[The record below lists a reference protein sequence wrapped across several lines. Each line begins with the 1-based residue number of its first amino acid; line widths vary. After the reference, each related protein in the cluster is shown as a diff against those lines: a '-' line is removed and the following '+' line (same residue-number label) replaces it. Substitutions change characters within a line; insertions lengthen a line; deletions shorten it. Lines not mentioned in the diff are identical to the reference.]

1 MLSSWGENGLCEG
14 MFQATA
20 VVVNALVEL
29 PDEPQGHKRMAGLPV
44 GLLRALAF
52 STTRRGV
59 DRPPMVG
66 NRWRVLVCG
75 LAGFGTAAGLL
86 VILTLE
92 GGSEQ
97 ELKGFRDYWF
107 FVGLLWGL
115 PAAVCSWLSGLKK

>member
-1 MLSSWGENGLCEG
+1 
-14 MFQATA
+14 
-20 VVVNALVEL
+20 
-29 PDEPQGHKRMAGLPV
+29 
-44 GLLRALAF
+44 
-52 STTRRGV
+52 
-59 DRPPMVG
+59 MVG

-107 FVGLLWGL
+107 FVGLCGVYQPLCVRG
-115 PAAVCSWLSGLKK
+115 CRG